1 MDSEEELE
9 DTSEKKRSSVEARK
23 FPQPAEE
30 EPSESGNHPASAGL
44 ALPEMFLKV
53 MLSFR
58 RLERN
63 LKYSFF
69 SLSFIKPKEEIYIFF
84 SNVAFLDRLIAPQ
97 IIYTGG
103 DVLLKEQQLHFLA
116 PHTCSRRAR
125 EPPFSM
131 QITNKSPAL
140 HVCLCSAR

>member
-9 DTSEKKRSSVEARK
+9 DTSEKKRSSIEARK
-23 FPQPAEE
+23 FLQPAEE
-30 EPSESGNHPASAGL
+30 PTEFGNHPASAGL
-44 ALPEMFLKV
+44 ALPGMFLKV

-58 RLERN
+58 LLKRN
-63 LKYSFF
+63 LKDSFF
-69 SLSFIKPKEEIYIFF
+69 SFFYQTQRRNDFFF
-84 SNVAFLDRLIAPQ
+84 SNVAFLDHLIAPQ

-116 PHTCSRRAR
+116 PHTCSRRTH

-140 HVCLCSAR
+140 HVCLCSTR

>member
-1 MDSEEELE
+1 MDSAEELE
-9 DTSEKKRSSVEARK
+9 DTSEKKRSSMEARK

-30 EPSESGNHPASAGL
+30 EPTESGNHPASAGL

-58 RLERN
+58 LLKRN

-69 SLSFIKPKEEIYIFF
+69 SLSFIKLKEEISIF
-84 SNVAFLDRLIAPQ
+84 SNVAFLDRVIAPQ

-116 PHTCSRRAR
+116 PHTCWRRTH
-125 EPPFSM
+125 EPSFSM